1 MKINNLIQLEPSE
14 ISERFSKSSGPGGQ
28 HINKVDTK
36 VELRF
41 FAMKS
46 PSLSK
51 SVKDRLKVIA
61 GNKWTLNGVIVITA
75 EKHRSQS
82 KNRELAKSKLVD
94 LILKA
99 LEKPVYRLQT
109 RPSKL
114 VRIRRSNEKQK
125 RSKIKACLL
134 YTSPSPRDVE
144 ESRMP
149 SSA

>member
-1 MKINNLIQLEPSE
+1 MQL
-14 ISERFSKSSGPGGQ
+14 
-28 HINKVDTK
+28 
-36 VELRF
+36 
-41 FAMKS
+41 KS

-61 GNKWTLNGVIVITA
+61 GNKWTLNGEIVITA

-114 VRIRRSNEKQK
+114 VRIEEVMKNKKEAKLK
-125 RSKIKACLL
+125 L
-134 YTSPSPRDVE
+134 YGRVRDGQI
-144 ESRMP
+144 
-149 SSA
+149 

>member
-14 ISERFSKSSGPGGQ
+14 ITERFSKSSGPGGQ

-41 FAMKS
+41 SAMKS
-46 PSLSK
+46 PNLSQ

-61 GNKWTLNGVIVITA
+61 GNKWTQKGEIVITA
-75 EKHRSQS
+75 EKYRSQFR
-82 KNRELAKSKLVD
+82 NRELAKSKLVS

-99 LEKPVYRLQT
+99 LEKPVYRIKT

-114 VRIRRSNEKQK
+114 VKVRRSDEKQR
-125 RSKIKACLL
+125 RSKIKAMRGRV
-134 YTSPSPRDVE
+134 RDDQN
-144 ESRMP
+144 
-149 SSA
+149 

>member
-14 ISERFSKSSGPGGQ
+14 ITERFSKSSGPGGQ

-41 FAMKS
+41 SAMKS
-46 PSLSK
+46 PNLSQ

-61 GNKWTLNGVIVITA
+61 GNKWNQKGEIVITA
-75 EKHRSQS
+75 EKYRSQFS
-82 KNRELAKSKLVD
+82 NRELAKSKLVS

-99 LEKPVYRLQT
+99 LEKPVYRLKT

-114 VRIRRSNEKQK
+114 IKVRRSDEKQR
-125 RSKIKACLL
+125 RSKIKAMRGRV
-134 YTSPSPRDVE
+134 RDDQN
-144 ESRMP
+144 
-149 SSA
+149 